1 MAERRVEY
9 AKTFEKDIKHLSR
22 KHAGF
27 KDAVAT
33 FLNHVARADAPRG
46 EQIPGLRRAGKKRS
60 SPRSGEPV
68 YKVRLPLAHKGKRG
82 GARLIY
88 HWTPDRL
95 LAMFAYAKSDA
106 DDIPV
111 KQIRD
116 ALSALSPQSEHGV
129 PQD

>member
-9 AKTFEKDIKHLSR
+9 AKTFEKDTKHLSR

-33 FLNHVARADAPRG
+33 FLKHVARANAPLG
-46 EQIPGLRRAGKKRS
+46 KQIPGL
-60 SPRSGEPV
+60 SGEPV
-68 YKVRLPLAHKGKRG
+68 YKERLPLGRKGKRG

-88 HWTPDRL
+88 YWTPDL
-95 LAMFAYAKSDA
+95 VLAMYAYAKSDA

-116 ALSALSPQSEHGV
+116 ALSALSQQSEHGV